1 MRNQVPD
8 MLSMVL
14 LDLILLGLI
23 FRDCLANLIL
33 VWLLGCLPSCLRGA
47 NLRGESRRGR
57 PLFPVSTG
65 ETREGEN
72 RRGRDSDMFGYARC
86 IISYSVLLQDAA
98 T

>member
-1 MRNQVPD
+1 MPD
-8 MLSMVL
+8 MFSMVL

-33 VWLLGCLPSCLRGA
+33 VWLLGCLPFRLGEA

-57 PLFPVSTG
+57 PLFPFSAG
-65 ETREGEN
+65 KTREGEN
-72 RRGRDSDMFGYARC
+72 RRGRDSDMFEYARC
-86 IISYSVLLQDAA
+86 LISYSVLLQDAA